1 MANKIET
8 TFKVNPEKVPLETD
22 QGILESEERKWG
34 LPLKEVY
41 KHGLSFYKDK
51 EGKAMHLSYEDK
63 LKLVAYTQQTAHGP
77 LNANSAPPLGVLDV
91 IGRDRRAAWQAL
103 GQMSQF
109 QAMAGFVHTLDRL
122 CPLFKPYLEAIQKDM
137 EDKKQQLLKKQE
149 EERAHIELQNRI
161 ELEKQKQQSTKLTE
175 EQQVQRIKDALN
187 AQTYDQFLEYAQQQ
201 FPGNF
206 DQQAVLIRQL
216 QDQHYQQYIQ
226 QLAVDKRLANSNIK
240 SKEDSDKENDNSLV
254 EIDDNLNCDDAGD
267 DVDNKSMQTLEK
279 TQISDYNEESKGE
292 EESDDDGFPAVEEA
306 RMWTRGEISSFKE
319 SARAGG
325 GRLTV
330 GQGETVTVRVPTHR
344 HGFPAVEE
352 ARMWTRG
359 EISSFKESAR
369 AGGGRLTVGQGETVT
384 IRVPTH
390 RRARCIC
397 WEFATDNY
405 DIGFG
410 LYFEWSKSPTNEVT
424 VHVSESDDE
433 EVDDD
438 GYGDEEFTIQENST
452 DPEIGGERRAASHNR
467 PPVSLVV
474 PLYRRDCHTEVY
486 AGSHT
491 YPGEGVY
498 LLKFDN
504 TYSLWRSKTLYYK
517 VYYTQ

>member
-1 MANKIET
+1 MTSKIET

-63 LKLVAYTQQTAHGP
+63 LKLVAYTQQIAHGP
-77 LNANSAPPLGVLDV
+77 LNVNSAPPLGVLDV
-91 IGRDRRAAWQAL
+91 IGRDRRGAWQAL

-122 CPLFKPYLEAIQKDM
+122 CPLFKPYLEAILKDL
-137 EDKKQQLLKKQE
+137 EAKKQQDLKRQE

-240 SKEDSDKENDNSLV
+240 NKEDSDKDNDNSLV
-254 EIDDNLNCDDAGD
+254 EIDDNLNRDDAGD

-279 TQISDYNEESKGE
+279 TQISHYNEESKDE
-292 EESDDDGFPAVEEA
+292 EDSDDDGFPAVEEA

-319 SARAGG
+319 SARMGN
-325 GRLTV
+325 GRLRV
-330 GQGETVTVRVPTHR
+330 GQGET
-344 HGFPAVEE
+344 
-352 ARMWTRG
+352 
-359 EISSFKESAR
+359 I
-369 AGGGRLTVGQGETVT
+369 T

-390 RRARCIC
+390 PRARCIC
-397 WEFATDNY
+397 WEFASDNY
-405 DIGFG
+405 DLGFG
-410 LYFEWSKSPTNEVT
+410 LYFEWRKSLTSEVT
-424 VHVSESDDE
+424 IHVSDSDE
-433 EVDDD
+433 EDVEYD
-438 GYGDEEFTIQENST
+438 GYGGDDEEFTIQENST
-452 DPEIGGERRAASHNR
+452 DPEIGGDQRAESQSR
-467 PPVSLVV
+467 PPVSQVV

-504 TYSLWRSKTLYYK
+504 SYSLWRSKTLYYK

>member
-330 GQGETVTVRVPTHR
+330 GQGETVT
-344 HGFPAVEE
+344 
-352 ARMWTRG
+352 
-359 EISSFKESAR
+359 
-369 AGGGRLTVGQGETVT
+369 

>member
-1 MANKIET
+1 MASKIET
-8 TFKVNPEKVPLETD
+8 TLKVNPEKVPLETD

-77 LNANSAPPLGVLDV
+77 LNVNSAQPLGVLDV
-91 IGRDRRAAWQAL
+91 IGRDRRSAWQAL

-122 CPLFKPYLEAIQKDM
+122 CPLFKPYLEAIQKDL
-137 EDKKQQLLKKQE
+137 EDKKQQDLKRQE
-149 EERAHIELQNRI
+149 EERAHLELQNRI

-226 QLAVDKRLANSNIK
+226 QLAVDKRLANSNIVN
-240 SKEDSDKENDNSLV
+240 KEDSDKENDNSIV
-254 EIDDNLNCDDAGD
+254 EIEDNRLNQNAD
-267 DVDNKSMQTLEK
+267 DVDNKSMQTYEK
-279 TQISDYNEESKGE
+279 KQITDYNEEEKAE
-292 EESDDDGFPAVEEA
+292 DSDDDGFPAVEEA
-306 RMWTRGEISSFKE
+306 RMWTRGEVAAFKQ
-319 SARAGG
+319 SACAGG
-325 GRLTV
+325 GRLAV

-344 HGFPAVEE
+344 
-352 ARMWTRG
+352 
-359 EISSFKESAR
+359 
-369 AGGGRLTVGQGETVT
+369 
-384 IRVPTH
+384 
-390 RRARCIC
+390 RARCLC

-424 VHVSESDDE
+424 VHVSESDE
-433 EVDDD
+433 EEEIDDD
-438 GYGDEEFTIQENST
+438 GYGDEEFTIQEHSS
-452 DPEIGGERRAASHNR
+452 DPELGGERRAAALGR

-474 PLYRRDCHTEVY
+474 PIYRRDCHTEVY

>member
-1 MANKIET
+1 MPNKLENT
-8 TFKVNPEKVPLETD
+8 LKVNPEKVPLETD

-77 LNANSAPPLGVLDV
+77 LDVTSAPPLGVLDV

-122 CPLFKPYLEAIQKDM
+122 CPLFKPYLEAIQKDL
-137 EDKKQQLLKKQE
+137 EEKKLQELKKQE
-149 EERAHIELQNRI
+149 EEKAHTELQNRI
-161 ELEKQKQQSTKLTE
+161 MLEKQKQQSTKLTE

-187 AQTYDQFLEYAQQQ
+187 AQTYDQFLQYAQQQ

-226 QLAVDKRLANSNIK
+226 QLAVDKRLANSNLTTK
-240 SKEDSDKENDNSLV
+240 DDGDKENENINEKDVEDPNLNQAHVV
-254 EIDDNLNCDDAGD
+254 EIN
-267 DVDNKSMQTLEK
+267 DNKSMQTPEK
-279 TQISDYNEESKGE
+279 TLISEYNEESKGE
-292 EESDDDGFPAVEEA
+292 EESEDVEEA
-306 RMWTRGEISSFKE
+306 RMWTRGDI
-319 SARAGG
+319 
-325 GRLTV
+325 
-330 GQGETVTVRVPTHR
+330 GQ
-344 HGFPAVEE
+344 
-352 ARMWTRG
+352 
-359 EISSFKESAR
+359 FKESAR

-390 RRARCIC
+390 RRARCLC

-410 LYFEWSKSPTNEVT
+410 LYFEWSKSPTSEVT
-424 VHVSESDDE
+424 VHVSESDE
-433 EVDDD
+433 EEDVDDD
-438 GYGDEEFTIQENST
+438 GYGDEEFTIQENVT
-452 DPEIGGERRAASHNR
+452 DPEIGGDRRALSHTR
-467 PPVSLVV
+467 PLVSLVV
-474 PLYRRDCHTEVY
+474 PIYRRDCHTEVY